1 MEKPNLKSVKD
12 KEVIAYIEHLEN
24 LLEKFLNSPYANSYI
39 STKKILDDW
48 NKQLAEHR
56 INIFDNEDV
65 KKFAMVKTVLK
76 EQKFYTEQIEYYKS
90 KMTAAE
96 VKSADDRILAEGSIA
111 EKYIFKD
118 KE

>member
-12 KEVIAYIEHLEN
+12 KEVLAYIEHLEK
-24 LLEKFLNSPYANSYI
+24 LLEKYSNSPYADSYI

-48 NKQLAEHR
+48 NKQLSEHR
-56 INIFDNEDV
+56 IDIFNSEDS
-65 KKFAMVKTVLK
+65 KKFAMVKTFLK

-90 KMTAAE
+90 KMTASE
-96 VKSADDRILAEGSIA
+96 VKSADDRILADGAVA

-118 KE
+118 K

>member
-12 KEVIAYIEHLEN
+12 KDVIAYIEYLEKM
-24 LLEKFLNSPYANSYI
+24 LEKFSNSPYADSYI

-48 NKQLAEHR
+48 NKQLSEHR
-56 INIFDNEDV
+56 IDIFNADDA
-65 KKFAMVKTVLK
+65 KKFSMVKTFLK

-90 KMTAAE
+90 KMTASE
-96 VKSADDRILAEGSIA
+96 VKSADDRILAEGAIA

-118 KE
+118 K